1 MAEHLG
7 SADSQR
13 GARRV
18 LLAGVMLSVSLITM
32 GLVLLLMTS
41 APHRSHVLSPRQA
54 FTEAL
59 RLRPTPW
66 LDLGILVLMFT
77 PIANVLNALVSFIRQ
92 RDWRYAMVCLGVLAV
107 LALSVTLGRGH

>member
-1 MAEHLG
+1 MSSRLG
-7 SADSQR
+7 TADPQR

-18 LLAGVMLSVSLITM
+18 LLAGVLLSVSLIIV
-32 GLVLLLMTS
+32 GLLLLLVTS

-54 FTEAL
+54 LSEAL

-77 PIANVLNALVSFIRQ
+77 PIANVLNALIMFARQ
-92 RDWRYAMVCLGVLAV
+92 RDGRYAMVCLGVLAV
-107 LALSVTLGRGH
+107 LALSVLVGRGH